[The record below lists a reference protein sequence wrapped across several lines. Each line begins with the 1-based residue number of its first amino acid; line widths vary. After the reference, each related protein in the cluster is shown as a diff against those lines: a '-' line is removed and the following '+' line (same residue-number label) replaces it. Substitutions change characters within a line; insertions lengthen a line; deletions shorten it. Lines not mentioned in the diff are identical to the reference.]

1 MHKGLV
7 QNSFL
12 VKTTT
17 MYRGPIKF
25 TLFYNFLVQI
35 NAVLKTELTTPKKLI
50 ICPYAFPLV
59 WHFLWISIYDRY
71 CKWVK
76 RRVLCRHYFFHVEY
90 SQFMYWYWKVELFW
104 LDAIILNY
112 QYSCKHRIATLES
125 LELSPWMLSV

>member
-59 WHFLWISIYDRY
+59 
-71 CKWVK
+71 
-76 RRVLCRHYFFHVEY
+76 
-90 SQFMYWYWKVELFW
+90 
-104 LDAIILNY
+104 
-112 QYSCKHRIATLES
+112 
-125 LELSPWMLSV
+125 